1 MPSTAVLERKKQMV
15 ADLSERIKNSCAG
28 VVVDY
33 KGINV
38 EDDTKLRKELR
49 EAGVEYTVVKNTILG
64 RAVEDAGL
72 AGLENVL
79 EGTTAIATSADDYVA
94 SARILQK
101 FADSHDNFSLKSGY
115 LDGEVISMEKLVA
128 LAKLP
133 SREVLLA
140 TVCSVFNAPIAA
152 FARGVQ
158 AIVDKGGVEA
168 CESAANEDTPAEEA
182 EAPAEAPAEETA
194 SEKVTAIVEE
204 LKTLTVLELSE
215 LVSAVEE
222 EFGVSAAAAVAV
234 AAPAEGGAAAADEKT
249 EFDVVLAEV
258 GANKIQVI
266 KAVREATGLGLKEA
280 KEIVDNAPKAVK
292 EAVPTADAEALKAKL
307 EEAGAKVEL
316 K

>member
-1 MPSTAVLERKKQMV
+1 MPNASVLEKKQQQV
-15 ADLSERIKNSCAG
+15 AELAEKISGAVTG

-49 EAGVEYTVVKNTILG
+49 EAGVEYSVVKNTILG

-168 CESAANEDTPAEEA
+168 CESAANEDAPAEEA

-194 SEKVTAIVEE
+194 E
-204 LKTLTVLELSE
+204 
-215 LVSAVEE
+215 
-222 EFGVSAAAAVAV
+222 
-234 AAPAEGGAAAADEKT
+234 
-249 EFDVVLAEV
+249 
-258 GANKIQVI
+258 
-266 KAVREATGLGLKEA
+266 
-280 KEIVDNAPKAVK
+280 
-292 EAVPTADAEALKAKL
+292 
-307 EEAGAKVEL
+307 
-316 K
+316 